1 MKLIILDPRGG
12 VTRTLR
18 LPTRWRGLLLALVL
32 ALPLAGVA
40 GGFMLSNWLD
50 GEPLLSGKIGL
61 STAQV
66 LRERLARQ
74 QELVAEAR
82 QTAEERLKALTV
94 RVAEMQARLL
104 RLDALGER
112 LTRVTGVGGKEF
124 DFTRPPAIGGP
135 HDDAVPL
142 ADAAYERPD
151 FLATLDELQGRID
164 RRQAEL
170 AVLETLLAGSR
181 LREETFLAG
190 NPVRVGYLSSGFG
203 RRIDPFHGNFAFHAG
218 FDFAGPEG
226 SDIVATGSGMVV
238 FAGRK
243 AGYGE
248 MVEVSHG
255 DGISTVYAHCSKVL
269 VRVGDIVS
277 EGQVVAK
284 LGNTGRSTGPHVH
297 YEVRREGKAINPS
310 AYVAAAR

>member
-18 LPTRWRGLLLALVL
+18 LPTRWRGLALALAL

-124 DFTRPPAIGGP
+124 DFTQPPAMGGP
-135 HDDAVPL
+135 EDALPL

-248 MVEVSHG
+248 MVEISHG

-310 AYVAAAR
+310 TYVAAAR